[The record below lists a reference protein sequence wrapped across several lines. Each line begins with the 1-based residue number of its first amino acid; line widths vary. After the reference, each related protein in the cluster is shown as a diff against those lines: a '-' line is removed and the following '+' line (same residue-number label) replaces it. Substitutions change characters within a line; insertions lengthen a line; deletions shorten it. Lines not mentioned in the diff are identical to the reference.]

1 MDTHYTLEKRRAL
14 ITGGGSGI
22 GLAIATEMA
31 QAGAQVVICGRRR
44 EPLEKA
50 ARDIGGGATYLVQDL
65 TELKQ
70 LPDFI
75 AQIERECGPI
85 DILVNNAGVNMKR
98 SMLDTSDDQ
107 FSEILQ
113 TDLNAVFSLTREVTR
128 HMLQRENGTILMI
141 LSMASLFGIP
151 QVSAYTAAK
160 AALAGLV
167 RELAT
172 ELSPHGITV
181 NGIAPGWFDTAMS
194 RKAFADDPQRLEKVL
209 SRTPAGR
216 LGRTEEVAYASV
228 FLSSDAARFITGAI
242 LPVDGGASIGF

>member
-1 MDTHYTLEKRRAL
+1 M
-14 ITGGGSGI
+14 
-22 GLAIATEMA
+22 
-31 QAGAQVVICGRRR
+31 
-44 EPLEKA
+44 
-50 ARDIGGGATYLVQDL
+50 VQR
-65 TELKQ
+65 K
-70 LPDFI
+70 
-75 AQIERECGPI
+75 
-85 DILVNNAGVNMKR
+85 
-98 SMLDTSDDQ
+98 
-107 FSEILQ
+107 
-113 TDLNAVFSLTREVTR
+113 
-128 HMLQRENGTILMI
+128 NGTILMI

-160 AALAGLV
+160 SALAGLV

-194 RKAFADDPQRLEKVL
+194 RNAFADDPKRLEKVL